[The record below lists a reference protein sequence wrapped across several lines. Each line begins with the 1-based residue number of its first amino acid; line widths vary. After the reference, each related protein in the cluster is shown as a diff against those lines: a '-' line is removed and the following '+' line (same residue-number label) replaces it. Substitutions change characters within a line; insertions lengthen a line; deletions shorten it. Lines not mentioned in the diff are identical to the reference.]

1 MKQTKLLKRAAMLA
15 LLPALLTACS
25 SEEAEIVKTLADGS
39 PVADGRCPIRVT
51 ATEEE
56 AEATRAG
63 TAIQSTNFTSGQT
76 IKGYIQHYGNNGW
89 LYDGITYTAGA
100 VSSGKNPLT
109 PDVMP
114 YFPTNGDNVNI
125 YAVYPSTMTRTSTT
139 FTVQSSQTSNA
150 NYMSSDLMWAK
161 VTNQAQTAED
171 VNLSFTHKMAKLI
184 VKVTPAS
191 GSGITVSGLQLQKIK
206 RTVGFT
212 FSSGALGTLS
222 NEGTIDMS
230 NNGAVLFPPQ
240 TIGTSSTSQDFLK
253 VTTNKG
259 ACYFALKGKAFAS
272 GKVYT
277 MNITLSA
284 GNVNTTALIT
294 DWGDDGSTV
303 TVNALPIRVNYN
315 QVQEGHLGMFMTS
328 TGIIT
333 DVYDGT
339 CIGIIVYVGGDTDI
353 TCGKGHGLVM
363 ALKNA
368 NNAIWGG
375 YDFNEASPFAPNA
388 TNLDSELNNQKNGL
402 TNTLYLVNGTCGHT
416 DHNAAKNA
424 YNYTSSSYGS
434 WCTRWFLPS
443 AAQAYAMI
451 GGSGAGSAGIGGWQ
465 YDDLRYNSFH
475 YDNASY
481 YVLQALKKA
490 GEGNYDT
497 ILSESTSGSYWTS
510 SEYNANVALSIG
522 CLCRDNA
529 NVSNGFAISHDR
541 DKSTSLKVRPF
552 LAF

>member
-1 MKQTKLLKRAAMLA
+1 MKQTKLLKRAALIA

-25 SEEAEIVKTLADGS
+25 SEEAEIVKTLADES

-63 TAIQSTNFTSGQT
+63 TAIQSTNFNSGQT
-76 IKGYIQHYGNNGW
+76 IKGYIQHYGNSAW

-100 VSSGKNPLT
+100 ASSGKNPLT
-109 PDVMP
+109 PDIMP

-161 VTNQAQTAED
+161 VSNQAQTAET
-171 VNLSFTHKMAKLI
+171 VNLPFTHKMAKLI
-184 VKVTPAS
+184 VNVTPAT

-206 RTVGFT
+206 RTIGFT
-212 FSSGALGTLS
+212 FSSGALGAASTLAD
-222 NEGTIDMS
+222 EGTIDMS

-284 GNVNTTALIT
+284 GNVNASAVIS
-294 DWGDDGSTV
+294 DWDSNSSTV
-303 TVNALPIRVNYN
+303 TVNPLPIRVNYD
-315 QVQEGHLGMFMTS
+315 QVTASHLGMFMTS
-328 TGIIT
+328 TGKIT
-333 DVYDGT
+333 DVYDAT
-339 CIGIIVYVGGDTDI
+339 CIGIIVYVGGDVDI
-353 TCGKGHGLVM
+353 TCGKNHGLVM
-363 ALKNA
+363 ALNDTDSG
-368 NNAIWGG
+368 IWGG
-375 YDFNEASPFAPNA
+375 MNTDESGGPFG
-388 TNLDSELNNQKNGL
+388 TNCTDLTTARGQQKNGL
-402 TNTLYLVNGTCGHT
+402 TNTTYLATPTCSHT
-416 DHNAAKNA
+416 DHNAAKKA
-424 YNYTSSSYGS
+424 YNYTSAAYGS

-443 AAQAYAMI
+443 AAQWYAI
-451 GGSGAGSAGIGGWQ
+451 ICSTGTGSGTYGIGGVAES
-465 YDDLRYNSFH
+465 DLKFGPYCSNSTGVITNIN
-475 YDNASY
+475 NA
-481 YVLQALKKA
+481 LQNA
-490 GEGNYDT
+490 GSGNYT
-497 ILSESTSGSYWTS
+497 AFSTEYYYWTS
-510 SEYNANVALSIG
+510 SESNNNFPVYVGFNSSLGVNVNNTL
-522 CLCRDNA
+522 
-529 NVSNGFAISHDR
+529 F
-541 DKSTSLKVRPF
+541 KSYSRHVRPF